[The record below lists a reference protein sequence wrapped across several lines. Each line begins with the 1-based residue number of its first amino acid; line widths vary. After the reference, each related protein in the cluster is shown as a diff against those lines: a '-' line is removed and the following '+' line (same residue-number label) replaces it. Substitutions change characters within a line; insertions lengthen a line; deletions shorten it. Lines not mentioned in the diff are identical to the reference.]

1 MTYVIAAP
9 EMMTAAATD
18 LFSICSDLSYAHTV
32 AAQPT
37 VALAPAAADEVS
49 VGIAHLFSEHAHGF
63 HGLAGRAAAF
73 HAQFAQ
79 NLKAGAASYAS
90 FEDAIAP
97 FLRPD
102 SVLAEL
108 VYGLLE
114 PAIGSQLLE
123 KYPPLMNVY
132 DILVNAV
139 FGLLTIPL
147 VAVAAVL
154 IGGLIVLG
162 ALGGVIFWLLRGMQA

>member
-1 MTYVIAAP
+1 MTFVIAAP

-18 LFSICSDLSYAHTV
+18 LSIIDADLSHAHS
-32 AAQPT
+32 AAARAT
-37 VALAPAAADEVS
+37 VALVPAAADEVS
-49 VGIAHLFSEHAHGF
+49 VGIAHLFSEHAEDF

-73 HAQFAQ
+73 HGQFAQ

-114 PAIGSQLLE
+114 PAVGSALLE

-139 FGLLTIPL
+139 FGLLAMPL

-162 ALGGVIFWLLRGMQA
+162 AFGGVIGWLLHGMQG